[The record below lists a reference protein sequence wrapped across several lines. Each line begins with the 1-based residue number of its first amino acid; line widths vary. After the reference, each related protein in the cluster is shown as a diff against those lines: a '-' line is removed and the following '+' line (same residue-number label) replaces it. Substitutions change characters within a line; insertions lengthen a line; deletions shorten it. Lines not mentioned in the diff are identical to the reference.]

1 MTTMLVTTS
10 GIRMYVAAWSMPTIC
25 CLSGPASF
33 VPIEFWPIW
42 ENPKPSA
49 EGGEAKGGSV
59 SGTGRVSVTVLGR
72 HSVSA
77 YHASYIY

>member
-25 CLSGPASF
+25 CLSGPASL

-49 EGGEAKGGSV
+49 EEGRKGRFRERRRRGAGFRNRTGS
-59 SGTGRVSVTVLGR
+59 
-72 HSVSA
+72 A
-77 YHASYIY
+77 